1 MDTETEK
8 VFSRKNI
15 IYMRVRSSLTVIL
28 IFDILTINLLGKE
41 LADHSATAFGK
52 SWLKHSRDW
61 LQIRVWQ

>member
-8 VFSRKNI
+8 VFSWKNV

-28 IFDILTINLLGKE
+28 IFDVMTINLLGKE
-41 LADHSATAFGK
+41 LADHSATPFGK
-52 SWLKHSRDW
+52 SWLKCFRDW